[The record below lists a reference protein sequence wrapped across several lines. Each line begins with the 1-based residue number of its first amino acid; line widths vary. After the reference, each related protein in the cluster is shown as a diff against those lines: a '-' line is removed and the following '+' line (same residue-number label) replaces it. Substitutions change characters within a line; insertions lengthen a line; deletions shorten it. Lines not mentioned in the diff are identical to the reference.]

1 MKDRILT
8 LLNTYETMIAKVTMT
23 EQNIF
28 AKHRDGC
35 A

>member
-1 MKDRILT
+1 MKDHALT
-8 LLNTYETMIAKVTMT
+8 LLNTYETMIAKVIMT

-28 AKHRDGC
+28 AKQRDGC